1 MKIGYRQM
9 KNLLHEENLFRI
21 KQNKELNRKLE
32 ITLTCLKAGIAWTEE
47 NICFMLD
54 IKGFGY
60 SKVSGLKISVSGYLK
75 ILKRIILVWTV

>member
-1 MKIGYRQM
+1 M
-9 KNLLHEENLFRI
+9 KNLLHEENLFQI
-21 KQNKELNRKLE
+21 QQNKELNRKLE

-60 SKVSGLKISVSGYLK
+60 SGAS
-75 ILKRIILVWTV
+75 

>member
-21 KQNKELNRKLE
+21 EQNKELNRKLE
-32 ITLTCLKAGIAWTEE
+32 IMLIYLKAGISWTDE

-54 IKGFGY
+54 IKGSGY
-60 SKVSGLKISVSGYLK
+60 STASYEKYTVQSKS
-75 ILKRIILVWTV
+75 KRSRI